1 MNETK
6 SPELRLSGGA
16 KLAVDMGPLAVFM
29 VAYFFGGRLISVA
42 GRIAGQEWCLREG
55 SEMYLAVAAFMP
67 AFAIAFVY
75 SVWKEKRIA
84 PMLLVSGVIIG
95 LLGSMT
101 LILHNKT
108 FFYMKPTI
116 VYLLFGG
123 MLYAGLATGRNFMRT
138 VFDGALHLPDTAWRT
153 LTIRYAIFF
162 TTLAIANEIAWRW
175 LTRDCPVEP
184 ASAVEAAGAWG
195 WLLRECDGVELAKCA
210 GEANWVKLKVFGFT
224 AASLIFTGFQAP
236 LIAKFMPDENADEK
250 PDEKPAGEN

>member
-1 MNETK
+1 MSET
-6 SPELRLSGGA
+6 SDQGRRLSGGA
-16 KLAVDMGPLAVFM
+16 KFAVDMGPLAVFM
-29 VAYFFGGRLISVA
+29 IAYFFGGRLVSIA

-55 SEMYLAVAAFMP
+55 SEMYLAVAAFLP

-95 LLGSMT
+95 ILGSLT
-101 LILHNKT
+101 LVLHNKT

-116 VYLLFGG
+116 VYLLFAG

-138 VFDGALHLPDTAWRT
+138 VFDGALHLPDAAWRT

-162 TTLAIANEIAWRW
+162 AALAIANEIAWRW
-175 LTRDCPVEP
+175 LTHDCPVQSVG
-184 ASAVEAAGAWG
+184 AAEAAGAWG
-195 WLLRECDGVELAKCA
+195 WLLRECGGAELAKCA

-224 AASLIFTGFQAP
+224 IASLVFTGFQTP
-236 LIAKFMPDENADEK
+236 LIAKHMPEEPA
-250 PDEKPAGEN
+250 AGEN